1 MTSTTVKTKR
11 PVHEFAIMDS
21 VFDYWGETYANGE
34 PCRSYKNVQIG
45 TANSVSANGALR
57 KYANANGLYG
67 YSHLKAVDLTRKAER
82 EAAEAKQALDL
93 SLRKFMS
100 GYTVEQFADLEARA
114 NAAYTRVDN
123 LKTGI
128 KSCARAIEQANDAV
142 GDRRMWNVP
151 ESLKGLRTSYLSLAK
166 AAEEERANLIADLRG
181 ALVVHA
187 DLMEELY
194 RVGISESDW
203 GATRARSCVDN
214 FDYDIANDADYTKHT
229 RALLNQLKNAFG
241 E

>member
-1 MTSTTVKTKR
+1 
-11 PVHEFAIMDS
+11 
-21 VFDYWGETYANGE
+21 
-34 PCRSYKNVQIG
+34 
-45 TANSVSANGALR
+45 
-57 KYANANGLYG
+57 
-67 YSHLKAVDLTRKAER
+67 
-82 EAAEAKQALDL
+82 
-93 SLRKFMS
+93 
-100 GYTVEQFADLEARA
+100 
-114 NAAYTRVDN
+114 
-123 LKTGI
+123 
-128 KSCARAIEQANDAV
+128 
-142 GDRRMWNVP
+142 MWNVP